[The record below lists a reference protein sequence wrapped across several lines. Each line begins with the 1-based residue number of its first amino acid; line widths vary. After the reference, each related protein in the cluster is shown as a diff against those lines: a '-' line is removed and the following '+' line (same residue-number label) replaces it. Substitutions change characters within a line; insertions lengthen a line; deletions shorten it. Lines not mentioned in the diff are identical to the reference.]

1 MTLRNGSL
9 QYCSKP
15 NQSCTGSSFSACK
28 INLYL
33 SRLHNFVKSVTTR
46 GLNAAFSETAKAP
59 LKTAQSAVLEME
71 QIRVLLLVNLY

>member
-15 NQSCTGSSFSACK
+15 NQSCTVSFSACK
-28 INLYL
+28 INLCL
-33 SRLHNFVKSVTTR
+33 SRLHNFVKSVTTT